1 MPMMMIQRR
10 GTVAVP
16 LLANFSGMTTMTS
29 CCGTRSAE
37 ERRRRWLHQL
47 EQQQILSRRSS
58 FIHYIFAHPS
68 THNQR
73 RSPIHHLASQRCLP
87 FSFVSCSPRQHSSSP
102 CHAVLVQRRRS
113 GLAGY
118 CLIGAHDGTSSSSRN
133 GRRMS
138 ARSHSRQR
146 RRQLFGKRRTTMMM
160 ISPFHRRHLV
170 QEAPEPPLRPRA
182 SV

>member
-1 MPMMMIQRR
+1 MIRKKRHSGGTSVSQFQRHDDDDE
-10 GTVAVP
+10 
-16 LLANFSGMTTMTS
+16 LLWDKK
-29 CCGTRSAE
+29 
-37 ERRRRWLHQL
+37 RRRKKKKVAPSARTTT
-47 EQQQILSRRSS
+47 ILSRRSS

-73 RSPIHHLASQRCLP
+73 RSPIHHLAPQWCLP
-87 FSFVSCSPRQHSSSP
+87 LSFVSRSPRQYSSSP
-102 CHAVLVQRRRS
+102 CHAVLNQQRRRS

>member
-1 MPMMMIQRR
+1 MIRKKRHSGGTSVSQFQRHDDDDE
-10 GTVAVP
+10 
-16 LLANFSGMTTMTS
+16 LLWDKK
-29 CCGTRSAE
+29 
-37 ERRRRWLHQL
+37 RRRKKK
-47 EQQQILSRRSS
+47 ECSSNDNNTFSAIL
-58 FIHYIFAHPS
+58 FHPLYIFAHPS

-87 FSFVSCSPRQHSSSP
+87 LSFVSRSPRQHSSSP

-138 ARSHSRQR
+138 ARSYSWQ
-146 RRQLFGKRRTTMMM
+146 RQLFGKRRTTMMT

>member
-1 MPMMMIQRR
+1 M
-10 GTVAVP
+10 AVP

-37 ERRRRWLHQL
+37 ERRRRSAARTTT
-47 EQQQILSRRSS
+47 ILSRRSS

-87 FSFVSCSPRQHSSSP
+87 LSFVSRSPRQHSSSP
-102 CHAVLVQRRRS
+102 CHAVLNQQRRRS

-133 GRRMS
+133 GRRMR
-138 ARSHSRQR
+138 ARSYSWQ
-146 RRQLFGKRRTTMMM
+146 RQLFSKRRTTMMM